1 MNTYNVKDTRY
12 ISKKTL
18 LLTLEPQNDEV
29 LQHFPGQYAAIGFK
43 NDGRPSPVRCFSI
56 ASSPNS
62 KDLQFGIR
70 VYGDYTQALAMLEI
84 GDEVFVHGPFGNFV
98 IDEQYDKNV
107 ILLAGGI
114 GVTPYVSII
123 QYAAEAKLKIPIT
136 LLYSCQSQDSIPF
149 YKELIELERRNPYFK
164 VFFFVTD
171 GGIEKLGEGR
181 IFNTRIEEPQLTQL
195 TNNNFNKFTYFV
207 CGPKGFMHA
216 MKEIL
221 AVHNTD
227 PDKIITEEFTPSS
240 QDNIAVASPKYS
252 ISRWTYSLTALSLVL
267 GTAFIMSLDVARALP
282 KLVNAQSSQTAS
294 TSQTS
299 TPVTNSSGNTS
310 NTTQQNSNQ
319 STTNSNTYTQSN
331 QSQYQAP
338 VTSVS

>member
-18 LLTLEPQNDEV
+18 RLTLEPQSGEV
-29 LQHFPGQYAAIGFK
+29 MQYFPGQYAALGFM
-43 NDGRPSPVRCFSI
+43 NSGRPSPVRCFSI

-70 VYGDYTQALAMLEI
+70 IYGKFSRALSQLEV
-84 GDEVFVHGPFGNFV
+84 GDEVFVYGPFGNFV
-98 IDEQYDKNV
+98 LDEQYDKNV
-107 ILLAGGI
+107 VLLSGGI
-114 GVTPYVSII
+114 GITPNMSII
-123 QYAAEAKLKIPIT
+123 RYATEAKLKIPIT

-149 YKELIELERRNPYFK
+149 YKELLALEIINPYLK

-181 IFNTRIEEPQLTQL
+181 IFSTRIEEPQLTQL
-195 TNNNFNKFTYFV
+195 TSNNFNNFTYFV

-221 AVHNTD
+221 SIHQTD
-227 PDKIITEEFTPSS
+227 PSRIITEEFTPTSK
-240 QDNIAVASPKYS
+240 DNIAEASPKFS
-252 ISRWTYSLTALSLVL
+252 ISKWTYSLTALSFAL
-267 GTAFIMSLDVARALP
+267 GIAFIMTLDISRVLP
-282 KLVNAQSSQTAS
+282 KLVSAQSANTTSSQTVTPTTNS
-294 TSQTS
+294 SSSSSTS
-299 TPVTNSSGNTS
+299 TPITS
-310 NTTQQNSNQ
+310 T
-319 STTNSNTYTQSN
+319 
-331 QSQYQAP
+331 QSQYHSP